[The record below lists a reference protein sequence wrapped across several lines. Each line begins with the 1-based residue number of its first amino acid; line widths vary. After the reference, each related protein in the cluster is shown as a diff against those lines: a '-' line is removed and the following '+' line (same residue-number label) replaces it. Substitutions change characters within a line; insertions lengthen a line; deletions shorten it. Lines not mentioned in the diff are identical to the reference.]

1 MSEAPLLH
9 AHGSIQDAL
18 HRKPTGTG
26 LTGTTKVAVM
36 AVGVALLIGAWVTEG
51 EVTQSLQ
58 NPVDGSCTGHGV
70 TDPQTGLCYENPTT
84 KQANCS
90 LTCIAK
96 CEAGIGTRP
105 WLITY
110 AARIGWTSVL
120 AVWLGWALST
130 RGTRSPNSV
139 LLAYTMMHY
148 MLWVPV
154 LGAVVAGCA
163 YTWFISLN
171 GMPVSANTAVYN
183 TTPIFVFIISVPVLG
198 EKVTLK
204 KVLATVFAVVGVGVV
219 ALDSNPPVCPT
230 TTSGQFELAPYA
242 WCLLSVLLY
251 ALYEVGVKKYLQSP
265 DEAFPVANSLLLLG
279 GLGLTSVLLFWPVF
293 FALNGL
299 DKSFELYEELEWPT
313 GTGLQLLILNSALDT
328 TFNLALILLIA
339 ATSRESWDLCLRS
352 HLCPLSRPAV
362 GFSLPPRILLA
373 TMCVWPN
380 RASRLHTRS
389 ASRFRRLHTH
399 NSC

>member
-1 MSEAPLLH
+1 
-9 AHGSIQDAL
+9 
-18 HRKPTGTG
+18 
-26 LTGTTKVAVM
+26 
-36 AVGVALLIGAWVTEG
+36 
-51 EVTQSLQ
+51 
-58 NPVDGSCTGHGV
+58 
-70 TDPQTGLCYENPTT
+70 
-84 KQANCS
+84 
-90 LTCIAK
+90 
-96 CEAGIGTRP
+96 
-105 WLITY
+105 
-110 AARIGWTSVL
+110 
-120 AVWLGWALST
+120 
-130 RGTRSPNSV
+130 
-139 LLAYTMMHY
+139 
-148 MLWVPV
+148 
-154 LGAVVAGCA
+154 
-163 YTWFISLN
+163 
-171 GMPVSANTAVYN
+171 
-183 TTPIFVFIISVPVLG
+183 
-198 EKVTLK
+198 
-204 KVLATVFAVVGVGVV
+204 
-219 ALDSNPPVCPT
+219 
-230 TTSGQFELAPYA
+230 
-242 WCLLSVLLY
+242 
-251 ALYEVGVKKYLQSP
+251 
-265 DEAFPVANSLLLLG
+265 LLG